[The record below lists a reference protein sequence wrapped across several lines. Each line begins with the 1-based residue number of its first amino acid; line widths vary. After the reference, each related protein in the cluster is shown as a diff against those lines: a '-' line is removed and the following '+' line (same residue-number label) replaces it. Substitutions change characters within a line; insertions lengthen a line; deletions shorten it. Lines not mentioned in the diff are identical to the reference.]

1 MPNAPWEVKDMQTV
15 TIIALPKMLLAPRI
29 TLYLNYLPNI
39 CIIPLLSSEHCSRRN
54 VEFITHKNT
63 AP

>member
-29 TLYLNYLPNI
+29 TLYHNYLPNI
-39 CIIPLLSSEHCSRRN
+39 GMYHSFIIIRALQLQECRIHHP
-54 VEFITHKNT
+54 
-63 AP
+63 